1 MLLSPYL
8 FMGWFKME
16 HTTMTQFIECSF
28 LCVKLNSILRSEE
41 KKSAHVFVCIS
52 RIMLGLDKN
61 QSNQQKVHILRI
73 PNW

>member
-28 LCVKLNSILRSEE
+28 LCVRLNSILCTEVPKTQLLVS
-41 KKSAHVFVCIS
+41 KS
-52 RIMLGLDKN
+52 
-61 QSNQQKVHILRI
+61 
-73 PNW
+73 